1 MSKSVKYFL
10 FALTFVLM
18 GLLIGFYVKDN
29 VGGSTRISSDQGL
42 KKLQQSLYF
51 IENNYVEEPQ
61 RTQLIEEAIQ
71 GITDNLDPHSFYI
84 PAKEMVQMQEQM
96 EGSFEGIGIQ
106 FNILEDTIY
115 VETPLS
121 GGPSEK
127 IGIKAGDRIIQ
138 VNGETV
144 AGIGITNTQV
154 MKYLKGEKGS
164 QVNLAIA
171 RRGQSDLL
179 SFTVTRDRI
188 PLNSVEYS
196 YMITDQIGYIRVS
209 RFAETT
215 YKEFI
220 QSLKRL
226 QTEGMSHLI
235 LDLRNNPGGYMTKAI
250 HMADD
255 FLSPG
260 KVIVSTEGRRPESA
274 EKFQSTSSYDAFEK
288 GGLIVLLDYGSASAS
303 EIVAGA
309 VQDQDRG
316 LIVGVRSFGKGL
328 VQIQEEF
335 DDGSALRLVVSKYY
349 TPSGRCIQKP
359 YHKSS
364 AEYEKEILERF
375 QSGEIFDES
384 KISFPDSLKYRT
396 ANGRTVYG
404 GGGIY
409 PDVFVADDTT
419 GSSSY
424 LTQLQ
429 INDLF
434 RRFAIDYVDKHSG
447 LGKLYPNAASF
458 ASDFDISSSIS
469 SAFFSFA
476 SDKGIDYSSKDL
488 STSKTLIMTQL
499 KAMIGRRLFNDDG
512 FYPIIHKQDR
522 VLQRAIELMPM
533 AIELSETGELQMA
546 EKG

>member
-29 VGGSTRISSDQGL
+29 VGGSTMISSDQGL

-188 PLNSVEYS
+188 PLNSVDYS

-447 LGKLYPNAASF
+447 LSKMYPDATSF
-458 ASDFDISSSIS
+458 ASDFDVSSSIS
-469 SAFFSFA
+469 NTFFSFA
-476 SDKGIDYSSKDL
+476 SDKGVNYSSKDL
-488 STSKTLIMTQL
+488 STSKTLILTQL
-499 KAMIGRRLFNDDG
+499 KAMIGRRLFNDAG

>member
-260 KVIVSTEGRRPESA
+260 KVIVSNEGRR
-274 EKFQSTSSYDAFEK
+274 
-288 GGLIVLLDYGSASAS
+288 
-303 EIVAGA
+303 
-309 VQDQDRG
+309 
-316 LIVGVRSFGKGL
+316 
-328 VQIQEEF
+328 
-335 DDGSALRLVVSKYY
+335 
-349 TPSGRCIQKP
+349 
-359 YHKSS
+359 
-364 AEYEKEILERF
+364 
-375 QSGEIFDES
+375 
-384 KISFPDSLKYRT
+384 
-396 ANGRTVYG
+396 
-404 GGGIY
+404 
-409 PDVFVADDTT
+409 
-419 GSSSY
+419 
-424 LTQLQ
+424 
-429 INDLF
+429 
-434 RRFAIDYVDKHSG
+434 
-447 LGKLYPNAASF
+447 
-458 ASDFDISSSIS
+458 
-469 SAFFSFA
+469 
-476 SDKGIDYSSKDL
+476 
-488 STSKTLIMTQL
+488 
-499 KAMIGRRLFNDDG
+499 
-512 FYPIIHKQDR
+512 
-522 VLQRAIELMPM
+522 
-533 AIELSETGELQMA
+533 
-546 EKG
+546 